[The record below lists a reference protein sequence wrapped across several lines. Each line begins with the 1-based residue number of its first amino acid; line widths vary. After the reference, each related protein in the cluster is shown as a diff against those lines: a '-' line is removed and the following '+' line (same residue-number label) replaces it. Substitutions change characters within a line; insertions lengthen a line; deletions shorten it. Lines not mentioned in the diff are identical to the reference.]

1 MATHEMSEVPFL
13 SERHTGSF
21 DQGSPEPQDDPEP
34 GISDSM
40 RRRLVIT
47 LIVILLAFEI
57 GGQLIPGPM
66 VRVIESISCDRYWRV
81 HGLSGHIPEHL
92 CNIPTVQTEVATVK
106 GYSDLLEGLLCL
118 FPTVPHPLSSDEPV
132 ALTLSLVTATIC
144 AIPYGLMADR
154 YGRRQAIRLTV
165 PGFLL
170 NAVITNS
177 VLWFSNTFP
186 LKGIWL
192 ASFSWIIGGGPAV
205 ALVVIWTMLADL
217 TTDSKRAM
225 LFFRVGLASQIAGF
239 ISSATSSGLMAL
251 NPWIPLLV
259 GCAIVTAG
267 LGCALSLPETM
278 NLAVKSQNATVY
290 RDQEV
295 ESEPVKSSPRYARLV
310 RKLERVI
317 HPYRFI
323 FSSRLLLLLLSFAVF
338 QVAHG
343 SAAFLTQYISTRFN
357 WTLARAQLL
366 SSLHAATTIPVFV
379 FLLPY
384 LSTKVLNRLPLAW
397 KDLYIAR
404 FSIISLTVG
413 SLGVGI
419 SPYISVLIPSLCL
432 HALGAGFALAMRSL
446 ATALVNREETARLYA
461 AIEILQSMGTV
472 LGSLCFTNAFKS
484 ALLMSG
490 IGAGLVWILGSLLF
504 AFVGVALFTLRV

>member
-13 SERHTGSF
+13 LERHTGSF
-21 DQGSPEPQDDPEP
+21 DQGSPEPQDDPER

-106 GYSDLLEGLLCL
+106 GYSDLLEGLL
-118 FPTVPHPLSSDEPV
+118 S
-132 ALTLSLVTATIC
+132 TIC

-170 NAVITNS
+170 NAMITNS
-177 VLWFSNTFP
+177 ALWFSNTFP

-259 GCAIVTAG
+259 GCATVTAG

-290 RDQEV
+290 RDQGV
-295 ESEPVKSSPRYARLV
+295 ESEPVKSPPRYARLL
-310 RKLERVI
+310 RKVERVI

-397 KDLYIAR
+397 RDLYIAR

-490 IGAGLVWILGSLLF
+490 IGAGLVWILSSLLF
-504 AFVGVALFTLRV
+504 AFVGVTLLILRV

>member
-1 MATHEMSEVPFL
+1 MSTHEMSEVPFL

-21 DQGSPEPQDDPEP
+21 DQGSPEPQDDDP
-34 GISDSM
+34 GSGIPDRM

-57 GGQLIPGPM
+57 GGQLIPGPI

-81 HGLSGHIPEHL
+81 HGLSSHIPEHL

-118 FPTVPHPLSSDEPV
+118 FPTVPYPLFSDEPV
-132 ALTLSLVTATIC
+132 VLTLILVTATIC

-170 NAVITNS
+170 N
-177 VLWFSNTFP
+177 
-186 LKGIWL
+186 
-192 ASFSWIIGGGPAV
+192 
-205 ALVVIWTMLADL
+205 
-217 TTDSKRAM
+217 
-225 LFFRVGLASQIAGF
+225 
-239 ISSATSSGLMAL
+239 
-251 NPWIPLLV
+251 PWIPLLV
-259 GCAIVTAG
+259 GCATVTVG

-278 NLAVKSQNATVY
+278 NLAVKTQNATAY
-290 RDQEV
+290 RDQPV
-295 ESEPVKSSPRYARLV
+295 APEPVKSSLRYARLV
-310 RKLERVI
+310 RKVERVI

-323 FSSRLLLLLLSFAVF
+323 FSSRLLLLLFSFAVF

-366 SSLHAATTIPVFV
+366 SSLHAAATIPVFV

-384 LSTKVLNRLPLAW
+384 LSTKVLKRMSLLW
-397 KDLYIAR
+397 RDLYIAR
-404 FSIISLTVG
+404 FSIISLVVG

-419 SPYISVLIPSLCL
+419 SPYIFVLIPSLCF
-432 HALGAGFALAMRSL
+432 HALGTEFAIAMRSL

-461 AIEILQSMGTV
+461 AIEILQSIGTV

-484 ALLMSG
+484 ALLISG
-490 IGAGLVWILGSLLF
+490 IGAGLVWILSSLLF
-504 AFVGVALFTLRV
+504 AFVGVALLILRV